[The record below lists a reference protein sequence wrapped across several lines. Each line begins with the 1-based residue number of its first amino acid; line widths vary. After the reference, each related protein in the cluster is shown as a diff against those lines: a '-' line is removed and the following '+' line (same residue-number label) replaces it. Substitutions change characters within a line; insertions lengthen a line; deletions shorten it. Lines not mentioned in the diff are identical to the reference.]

1 MVYQS
6 SITAVFCF
14 WGILIQIEAIRKIH
28 YMIPSKQQDK
38 FIENIQSNLSK
49 SIDMILDHSYIV
61 ALENK
66 EISREKLEIFVYEQY
81 HIISNDR
88 RNFALMISKASY
100 NTAMELFLDCLFAE
114 VNALKNLLFMAEE
127 LGISRSKLESYEPLA
142 GCYAYTNYLTRL
154 AVYGSDA
161 EILTAILIDLPV
173 WGANC
178 SKISFALK
186 KNYDFTNDS
195 CTFLDKFVTPLSE
208 EFINKSNGLIISS
221 LPLKEKEIYT
231 AARLILDYE
240 LSFWNTIYKHSI
252 IK

>member
-1 MVYQS
+1 
-6 SITAVFCF
+6 
-14 WGILIQIEAIRKIH
+14 
-28 YMIPSKQQDK
+28 MIPSKHHQDK
-38 FIENIQSNLSK
+38 VIESIQSNLSK
-49 SIDMILDHSYIV
+49 TIDMILNHSYIA

-66 EISREKLEIFVYEQY
+66 EISREKIEIFLYEQY

-88 RNFALMISKASY
+88 RNFALMVSKASNN
-100 NTAMELFLDCLFAE
+100 NTAIELFLDCLFVE
-114 VNALKNLLFMAEE
+114 VNALKNLLLMAEE
-127 LGISRSKLESYEPLA
+127 LGISRGKLESYEPLA
-142 GCYAYTNYLTRL
+142 GCQAYTNYLTRL

-161 EILTAILIDLPV
+161 EILTAMLVDLPV

-186 KNYDFTNDS
+186 KNYGFTSNS
-195 CTFLDKFVTPLSE
+195 CTFLDKFATPLPE
-208 EFINKSNGLIISS
+208 EFINKSNDLIISS
-221 LPLKEKEIYT
+221 LPIKEKEINK